1 MGSRCGVV
9 VQDAEGVEDELEGVV
24 VAVHRDWWRWLRW
37 LGDGVMSE
45 SGWRLLMWRFGLC
58 GDAEVVLGGCL
69 SRDRER
75 SRGIK

>member
-1 MGSRCGVV
+1 M
-9 VQDAEGVEDELEGVV
+9 LEGVA

-37 LGDGVMSE
+37 LQDGVMSE
-45 SGWRLLMWRFGLC
+45 SGWRLPMWRLGLC

-75 SRGIK
+75 SRNQVSDKIVLWRRRCGDAQRR